1 MKGKALV
8 TGGAGFI
15 GSKIAERLIDD
26 GREVVVYDDMSTGHQ
41 HNVPKEAGFVK
52 GSIDNYGLLR
62 KNLKD
67 VEVVYHFAASAS
79 VIVGVEQPVFD
90 LENNVK
96 GTVTLLNAMRDTGV
110 KKILFPSSSTVYG
123 ENKIPM
129 KEDMQLNPM
138 SPYAVGKIADEF
150 YLRSYYNLYGIE
162 PVIFRVFNAFGPN
175 QDLNNTK
182 QGITGFVIGCIMQN
196 RPFPLHGDGK
206 QTRDYIYIDEVVEAF
221 MLAEE
226 EKRAVNNPMNLACN
240 TQTSLNDWVE
250 LIEEVAGKKAK
261 TQKGNPFRQGDVMH
275 YRADVSKLGKVLGFK
290 PKANFEGQLEETI
303 EWAKEHLKK
312 HK

>member
-15 GSKIAERLIDD
+15 GSKIAEKLLEK
-26 GREVVVYDDMSTGHQ
+26 GRDVIILDNLSTGHEY
-41 HNVPKEAGFVK
+41 NVPEGAEFTK
-52 GSIDNYGLLR
+52 GNIDDYRILKSSLR
-62 KNLKD
+62 D
-67 VEVVYHFAASAS
+67 VEVVHPFAASAS

-96 GTVTLLNAMRDTGV
+96 GTVTLLNAMRDSGV

-123 ENKIPM
+123 DNKIPM

-240 TQTSLNDWVE
+240 TQTSLNDWIN
-250 LIEEVAGKKAK
+250 LIEELIGKKAN

-275 YRADVSKLGKVLGFK
+275 YRADVSKLEKVLGIK
-290 PKANFEGQLEETI
+290 PKADFEGQLEETI
-303 EWAKEHLKK
+303 EWAKEHSIV
-312 HK
+312 